1 MAADQAE
8 TLSQRLFQY
17 RQDGDI
23 NDAYQLCSEFL
34 QNDPTA
40 SQQLSNPSLLRSC
53 CWTLIDT
60 IKATPEMPLSEKIPE
75 ALSLLAKLP
84 LDQLPETKEFRQI
97 YGSILKWGFGDPVAL
112 ATSEHY
118 GEALDGYR
126 HFLPALFSHSAT
138 ANAYC
143 SLFEQVDPN
152 GFRHQAPRRT
162 LEKHEAGALLGLPAL
177 PKGQ

>member
-40 SQQLSNPSLLRSC
+40 SQQLSNPSLLRAC

-84 LDQLPETKEFRQI
+84 LDQLPDTKEFRQI
-97 YGSILKWGFGDPVAL
+97 Y
-112 ATSEHY
+112 
-118 GEALDGYR
+118 
-126 HFLPALFSHSAT
+126 
-138 ANAYC
+138 
-143 SLFEQVDPN
+143 
-152 GFRHQAPRRT
+152 
-162 LEKHEAGALLGLPAL
+162 
-177 PKGQ
+177 